1 VSAGLRILRVPIFY
15 LPIFVALILW
25 EAAAR
30 LGLLNP
36 ALFPSLSDVL
46 ASFVRLLEK
55 GHLLE
60 HAEVSLFRQSS
71 GFFLAAF
78 FGILSGMLMAESR
91 LARNILE
98 PLLRATFPLPKSAL
112 IPLFMLWLGIGDSA
126 KVAAVFLG
134 CLLPIVVTT
143 YNAARGINRQLVW
156 SAWSLGT
163 PKWLIPWKV
172 VLPAVMPE
180 VMSGLR
186 TALALSFTLMVS
198 AEFLIGQHGL
208 GTLIATLGEDGDYA
222 GMFAAVLAVTI
233 IGFAADR
240 LFLWLND
247 RVLAWR
253 E

>member
-1 VSAGLRILRVPIFY
+1 MSKPLQVTVFY
-15 LPIFVALILW
+15 LPIFALLLLW
-25 EAAAR
+25 EIAGRA
-30 LGLLNP
+30 GLLDP
-36 ALFPSLSDVL
+36 SIFPSLGDVL
-46 ASFVRLLEK
+46 TAFVRLTEH
-55 GHLLE
+55 GHLIE
-60 HAEVSLFRQSS
+60 NAGVSLFRQSS

-78 FGILSGMLMAESR
+78 FGIVSCMLMSESR
-91 LARNILE
+91 WVRNILE

-112 IPLFMLWLGIGDSA
+112 IPLFILWLGIGDSA

-143 YNAARGINRQLVW
+143 YNAARGINKQLVW

-172 VLPAVMPE
+172 VLPAALPE

-186 TALALSFTLMVS
+186 IALALSFTLMVS
-198 AEFLIGQHGL
+198 AGFLIGQRGL
-208 GTLIATLGEDGDYA
+208 GFLIGTLGEDGDYA

-240 LFLWLND
+240 LFLWLSGILLN
-247 RVLAWR
+247 WR
-253 E
+253 D

>member
-1 VSAGLRILRVPIFY
+1 MSKALRIPIFY
-15 LPIFVALILW
+15 LPIFAILILW
-25 EAAAR
+25 ELAAR
-30 LGLLNP
+30 VGLLNP
-36 ALFPSLSDVL
+36 SIFPSLSETLL
-46 ASFVRLLEK
+46 AFVRLTEK
-55 GHLLE
+55 SHLLA
-60 HAEVSLFRQSS
+60 HAGLSIFRQSS
-71 GFFLAAF
+71 GFFLAMV
-78 FGILSGMLMAESR
+78 FGIVSGILMAESR
-91 LARNILE
+91 AVRNILE

-112 IPLFMLWLGIGDSA
+112 IPLFILWLGIGDSA

-134 CLLPIVVTT
+134 CLLPIVVSTF
-143 YNAARGINRQLVW
+143 NAARGINKQLVW

-172 VLPAVMPE
+172 VLPAALPE

-198 AEFLIGQHGL
+198 AEFLIGQRGL
-208 GTLIATLGEDGDYA
+208 GYLISTLGEDGDYA